1 MAESKS
7 AQQVREITD
16 KLEQGI
22 KELFE
27 SERFKEYLRTM
38 SKFYH
43 YSFSNTLLIAMQK
56 PEATYVA
63 GYTSWQRN
71 FDRQVMKGE
80 KGIKILAP
88 APYKAKEEREK
99 IDPSTQ
105 KPVLDADGK
114 PITETVEVMRPA
126 FKVVSV
132 FDISQTDGK
141 ELPDIIVDEL
151 SGSVE
156 NYTAFF
162 EALKQDSPVPISFE
176 DIPGGA
182 KGYFSPIENRIAI
195 QEGMSEIQT
204 IKTAIHEIAHA
215 KLHSI
220 DRPEPEP
227 AWKIVMISDG
237 GTKRDF
243 LSGFASETE
252 ANEAAEREG
261 WRFVDE
267 NRFEWRLEVEE
278 DTSAVQEMRKD
289 RHTKEV
295 EAESV
300 AYTVCQ
306 RYGIETS
313 DYSFGYIAGWSS
325 DKETKE
331 LKGSLETI
339 RKTAAEMIDSIDA
352 KLKVLL
358 AEKTTE
364 NEVAVSIGE
373 KGFIEVH
380 KTGGGFAYSLF
391 DLAYSRK
398 DYGFVPDPESTAHS
412 VMESLC
418 LELGVLDLDTRKVD
432 YLELMKRVTT
442 EMKIELDNQSSKANK
457 RTPLG
462 DAGIPVYTETAD
474 HAHVAGETDAYRL
487 SAQANIACRDTIE
500 RTISEYYGNNRLAA
514 ESAVTSVLEKFSPER
529 VQYVLANTVQH
540 KDWDGRISQKA
551 KTWAKDIPV
560 CPELSTRFI
569 VDKAHPGLTDLF
581 ITEFMR
587 QMNVQERRQEAEA
600 QTQNPEVAAWER
612 DEVVSIEK
620 TVVEVKA
627 PTAEQ
632 PQGAA
637 APKHRLTP
645 EEKQIRD
652 AVMDTLKA
660 QIAHNNDGMLSTYR
674 SSEQS
679 FRVMARK
686 GVRIE
691 GNTVTQNGEPL
702 FTIHRRHSAKKTQGC
717 FRELTPTLEYVR
729 QEKKQEKPSIRDQL
743 KAAAKSQPEKKA
755 PAKAKSH
762 DMEL

>member
-27 SERFKEYLRTM
+27 SDRFKEYLRTM

-105 KPVLDADGK
+105 KPVLDADGN
-114 PITETVEVMRPA
+114 PVTETVEVMRPA

-156 NYTAFF
+156 NYAAFL
-162 EALKQDSPVPISFE
+162 EALKQESPVPISFE

-182 KGYFSPIENRIAI
+182 KGYFSPVENRIAI

-227 AWKIVMISDG
+227 TWKIVMISEG

-252 ANEAAEREG
+252 ANAAAEHEG
-261 WRFVDE
+261 WHFVDE
-267 NRFEWRLEVEE
+267 NRFEWRLEIEE
-278 DTSAVQEMRKD
+278 DASAVQDMRKD

-325 DKETKE
+325 GKETKE

-358 AEKTTE
+358 AEKSQEQTQEIPEPVKEEKPSYHDVPIYREMANYAYEAGELDVYRASLDANMACKEAIEAAISE
-364 NEVAVSIGE
+364 NYVDNRLSTRVAV
-373 KGFIEVH
+373 
-380 KTGGGFAYSLF
+380 
-391 DLAYSRK
+391 
-398 DYGFVPDPESTAHS
+398 
-412 VMESLC
+412 
-418 LELGVLDLDTRKVD
+418 
-432 YLELMKRVTT
+432 
-442 EMKIELDNQSSKANK
+442 
-457 RTPLG
+457 
-462 DAGIPVYTETAD
+462 ET
-474 HAHVAGETDAYRL
+474 
-487 SAQANIACRDTIE
+487 
-500 RTISEYYGNNRLAA
+500 
-514 ESAVTSVLEKFSPER
+514 VLEQFSEER

-540 KDWDGRISQKA
+540 NLHDGRYHAENKDWAGKIS
-551 KTWAKDIPV
+551 V
-560 CPELSTRFI
+560 CAENSESYI
-569 VDKAHPGLTDLF
+569 VSQVHPGLVNLF
-581 ITEFMR
+581 INQFKELLPEIT
-587 QMNVQERRQEAEA
+587 QEQHD
-600 QTQNPEVAAWER
+600 TVSSPEP
-612 DEVVSIEK
+612 EK
-620 TVVEVKA
+620 TVA
-627 PTAEQ
+627 S
-632 PQGAA
+632 
-637 APKHRLTP
+637 KHRLTP
-645 EEKQIRD
+645 DEKAIKD

-660 QIAHNNDGMLSTYR
+660 RIAYANDGMRSTVKA
-674 SSEQS
+674 SDQS
-679 FRVMARK
+679 QRIMARN

-702 FTIHRRHSAKKTQGC
+702 FAIHRRYSAKKTQGC
-717 FRELTPTLEYVR
+717 YRELTPTLEYIR
-729 QEKKQEKPSIRDQL
+729 QEKKQEKPSIREQL

-755 PAKAKSH
+755 PTKAKSH
-762 DMEL
+762 DMGLE

>member
-7 AQQVREITD
+7 AQQVREITE

-114 PITETVEVMRPA
+114 PVTETVEVMRPA

-156 NYTAFF
+156 NYAAFF
-162 EALKQDSPVPISFE
+162 EALKQESPAPIAFE

-182 KGYFSPIENRIAI
+182 KGYFSPVENRIAI

-227 AWKIVMISDG
+227 TWKIVMISDG

-261 WRFVDE
+261 WRFIDE

-278 DTSAVQEMRKD
+278 DTSAIQEMRKD

-358 AEKTTE
+358 AEK
-364 NEVAVSIGE
+364 AQSAE
-373 KGFIEVH
+373 KDAE
-380 KTGGGFAYSLF
+380 AP
-391 DLAYSRK
+391 AE
-398 DYGFVPDPESTAHS
+398 PMPEAPIY
-412 VMESLC
+412 
-418 LELGVLDLDTRKVD
+418 R
-432 YLELMKRVTT
+432 
-442 EMKIELDNQSSKANK
+442 
-457 RTPLG
+457 
-462 DAGIPVYTETAD
+462 ETANY
-474 HAHVAGETDAYRL
+474 AYEAGELEAYRA
-487 SAQANIACRDTIE
+487 SFAANEKCRDAIE
-500 RTISEYYGNNRLAA
+500 AAITSNYGDNRLDADAA
-514 ESAVTSVLEKFSPER
+514 VKSVLEQFSPER
-529 VQYVLANTVQH
+529 VRYVLANTIQQ
-540 KDWDGRISQKA
+540 KDFDGRIPQPLKE
-551 KTWAKDIPV
+551 WAKSVEV
-560 CPELSTRFI
+560 CPENAACFV
-569 VDKAHPGLTDLF
+569 VDKANPGLTALF
-581 ITEFMR
+581 VDAFRQQTEP
-587 QMNVQERRQEAEA
+587 QKDVLSEKAAERD
-600 QTQNPEVAAWER
+600 PEVVAWEN
-612 DEVVSIEK
+612 DEITSIEIK
-620 TVVEVKA
+620 TVEVKSPFA
-627 PTAEQ
+627 PLPEEAEK
-632 PQGAA
+632 
-637 APKHRLTP
+637 APKAHRLTA
-645 EEKQIRD
+645 EEKEIKA
-652 AVMDTLKA
+652 AVMDTLKG
-660 QIAHNNDGMLSTYR
+660 QIAYHNDGMRASYR
-674 SSEQS
+674 ASNHS
-679 FRVMARK
+679 FNVLARN

-702 FTIHRRHSAKKTQGC
+702 FAIHRRHSAKKTQGC
-717 FRELTPTLEYVR
+717 YRELTPTLEYIR

-743 KAAAKSQPEKKA
+743 KAAAKSQSEKKS

>member
-114 PITETVEVMRPA
+114 PVTETVEVMRPA

-156 NYTAFF
+156 NYAAFF
-162 EALKQDSPVPISFE
+162 EALKQESPAPIAFE

-182 KGYFSPIENRIAI
+182 KGYFSPVENRIAI

-227 AWKIVMISDG
+227 SWKIVMISDG

-261 WRFVDE
+261 WRFIDE

-352 KLKVLL
+352 KLKVLM
-358 AEKTTE
+358 AEK
-364 NEVAVSIGE
+364 AQSAE
-373 KGFIEVH
+373 KDAEAPAEPI
-380 KTGGGFAYSLF
+380 
-391 DLAYSRK
+391 
-398 DYGFVPDPESTAHS
+398 PEAPIY
-412 VMESLC
+412 
-418 LELGVLDLDTRKVD
+418 R
-432 YLELMKRVTT
+432 
-442 EMKIELDNQSSKANK
+442 
-457 RTPLG
+457 
-462 DAGIPVYTETAD
+462 ETANY
-474 HAHVAGETDAYRL
+474 AYEAGELEAYRA
-487 SAQANIACRDTIE
+487 SFAANEKCRDAIE
-500 RTISEYYGNNRLAA
+500 AAITSNYGDNRLDADAA
-514 ESAVTSVLEKFSPER
+514 VKSVLEQFSPER
-529 VQYVLANTVQH
+529 VRYILANTIQQ
-540 KDWDGRISQKA
+540 KDFDGRIPQPLKE
-551 KTWAKDIPV
+551 WAKSVEV
-560 CPELSTRFI
+560 CPENASRFV
-569 VDKAHPGLTDLF
+569 VDKANPGLTALF
-581 ITEFMR
+581 VDAFRQQTEP
-587 QMNVQERRQEAEA
+587 QKDVLSEKAEERD
-600 QTQNPEVAAWER
+600 PEVVAWEN
-612 DEVVSIEK
+612 DEITSIEVK
-620 TVVEVKA
+620 TVEVKSPFA
-627 PTAEQ
+627 PLPEE
-632 PQGAA
+632 AA
-637 APKHRLTP
+637 KAPKAHRLTA
-645 EEKQIRD
+645 EEKEIKA
-652 AVMDTLKA
+652 AVMDTLKG
-660 QIAHNNDGMLSTYR
+660 QIAYHNDGMRASYR
-674 SSEQS
+674 ASNHS
-679 FRVMARK
+679 FNVLARN

-702 FTIHRRHSAKKTQGC
+702 FAIHRRHSAKKTQGC
-717 FRELTPTLEYVR
+717 YRELTPTLEYIR

-743 KAAAKSQPEKKA
+743 KAASKSQSEKKS

>member
-151 SGSVE
+151 TGSVE
-156 NYTAFF
+156 NYAAFF
-162 EALKQDSPVPISFE
+162 EALKQESPVPISFE

-182 KGYFSPIENRIAI
+182 KGYFSPVEDRIAI

-220 DRPEPEP
+220 DKPEPEP
-227 AWKIVMISDG
+227 TWKIVMISDG

-243 LSGFASETE
+243 LSGFASEAE
-252 ANEAAEREG
+252 ANAAAEHEG

-267 NRFEWRLEVEE
+267 NRFEWRLAVEE
-278 DTSAVQEMRKD
+278 DTSAAQDMRKD

-358 AEKTTE
+358 AEKSQEQTQE
-364 NEVAVSIGE
+364 IPEPVKEE
-373 KGFIEVH
+373 KPSYHDVPIYREMANY
-380 KTGGGFAYSLF
+380 AY
-391 DLAYSRK
+391 
-398 DYGFVPDPESTAHS
+398 E
-412 VMESLC
+412 
-418 LELGVLDLDTRKVD
+418 
-432 YLELMKRVTT
+432 
-442 EMKIELDNQSSKANK
+442 
-457 RTPLG
+457 
-462 DAGIPVYTETAD
+462 
-474 HAHVAGETDAYRL
+474 AGELDAYRASL
-487 SAQANIACRDTIE
+487 DANMACKEAIE
-500 RTISEYYGNNRLAA
+500 AAISENYVDYRL
-514 ESAVTSVLEKFSPER
+514 STRVAVETVLEQFSEER
-529 VQYVLANTVQH
+529 VQYVLANAVQH
-540 KDWDGRISQKA
+540 NLHDGRYHAENKDWAGKIS
-551 KTWAKDIPV
+551 V
-560 CPELSTRFI
+560 CAENSESYI
-569 VDKAHPGLTDLF
+569 VSQVHPGLVNLF
-581 ITEFMR
+581 INQFKELLPEIT
-587 QMNVQERRQEAEA
+587 QEQHE
-600 QTQNPEVAAWER
+600 TVSPEP
-612 DEVVSIEK
+612 EK
-620 TVVEVKA
+620 TA
-627 PTAEQ
+627 T
-632 PQGAA
+632 
-637 APKHRLTP
+637 PKHRLTP
-645 EEKQIRD
+645 DEKAIKD

-660 QIAHNNDGMLSTYR
+660 RIAYANDGMRSTVKA
-674 SSEQS
+674 SAQS
-679 FRVMARK
+679 QRIMARN
-686 GVRIE
+686 GVKIE

-702 FTIHRRHSAKKTQGC
+702 FAIHRRYSAKKTQGC
-717 FRELTPTLEYVR
+717 YRELTPTLEYIR

-762 DMEL
+762 DMGLE

>member
-1 MAESKS
+1 MAENRS

-105 KPVLDADGK
+105 KPILDADGK
-114 PITETVEVMRPA
+114 PVTETVEVMRPA

-156 NYTAFF
+156 NYAAFF
-162 EALKQDSPVPISFE
+162 EALKQESPVPIAFE

-182 KGYFSPIENRIAI
+182 KGYFSPLESRIAI

-204 IKTAIHEIAHA
+204 VKTAIHEIAHA
-215 KLHSI
+215 KLHAI
-220 DRPEPEP
+220 HPDEKTAPED
-227 AWKIVMISDG
+227 K
-237 GTKRDF
+237 
-243 LSGFASETE
+243 
-252 ANEAAEREG
+252 
-261 WRFVDE
+261 
-267 NRFEWRLEVEE
+267 
-278 DTSAVQEMRKD
+278 KD

-358 AEKTTE
+358 AEKSQEQTHDMPET
-364 NEVAVSIGE
+364 VRKE
-373 KGFIEVH
+373 KPS
-380 KTGGGFAYSLF
+380 Y
-391 DLAYSRK
+391 
-398 DYGFVPDPESTAHS
+398 
-412 VMESLC
+412 
-418 LELGVLDLDTRKVD
+418 LDV
-432 YLELMKRVTT
+432 
-442 EMKIELDNQSSKANK
+442 
-457 RTPLG
+457 
-462 DAGIPVYTETAD
+462 PVYRETANY
-474 HAHVAGETDAYRL
+474 AYEAGELDAYRA
-487 SAQANIACRDTIE
+487 SYDANIACADAIE
-500 RTISEYYGNNRLAA
+500 QAISENYADNRLATRVAA
-514 ESAVTSVLEKFSPER
+514 ETVLEQFSEER

-540 KDWDGRISQKA
+540 SLHDGRYHSENKDWAGKIS
-551 KTWAKDIPV
+551 V
-560 CPELSTRFI
+560 CEENSESFI
-569 VDKAHPGLTDLF
+569 IGQAHPGLVNLF
-581 ITEFMR
+581 INQFKDLLPEE
-587 QMNVQERRQEAEA
+587 VQEHHETISTPASDM
-600 QTQNPEVAAWER
+600 AA
-612 DEVVSIEK
+612 S
-620 TVVEVKA
+620 
-627 PTAEQ
+627 
-632 PQGAA
+632 
-637 APKHRLTP
+637 PKHRLTSD
-645 EEKQIRD
+645 EKQIRD

-660 QIAHNNDGMLSTYR
+660 RIAYANDGMRSTVKA
-674 SSEQS
+674 SVQS
-679 FRVMARK
+679 QKIMAQNA
-686 GVRIE
+686 VRIE

-702 FTIHRRHSAKKTQGC
+702 FAIHRRYSAKKTQGC
-717 FRELTPTLEYVR
+717 YRELTPTLEYVR
-729 QEKKQEKPSIRDQL
+729 QEKTQEKPSIRDQL

-755 PAKAKSH
+755 PARTKSH
-762 DMEL
+762 DMGLE

>member
-114 PITETVEVMRPA
+114 PVTETVEVMRPA

-156 NYTAFF
+156 NYAAFF
-162 EALKQDSPVPISFE
+162 EALKQESPAPIAFE

-182 KGYFSPIENRIAI
+182 KGYFSPVENRIAI

-243 LSGFASETE
+243 LSGFASETA

-358 AEKTTE
+358 AEKAQSAEKDTE
-364 NEVAVSIGE
+364 APAEPI
-373 KGFIEVH
+373 
-380 KTGGGFAYSLF
+380 
-391 DLAYSRK
+391 
-398 DYGFVPDPESTAHS
+398 PEAPIY
-412 VMESLC
+412 
-418 LELGVLDLDTRKVD
+418 R
-432 YLELMKRVTT
+432 
-442 EMKIELDNQSSKANK
+442 
-457 RTPLG
+457 
-462 DAGIPVYTETAD
+462 ETANY
-474 HAHVAGETDAYRL
+474 AYEAGELEAYRA
-487 SAQANIACRDTIE
+487 SFAANEKCRDAIE
-500 RTISEYYGNNRLAA
+500 AAITSNYGDNRLDADAA
-514 ESAVTSVLEKFSPER
+514 VKSVLEQFSPER
-529 VQYVLANTVQH
+529 VRYILANTIQQ
-540 KDWDGRISQKA
+540 KDFDGRIPQPLKE
-551 KTWAKDIPV
+551 WAKSVEV
-560 CPELSTRFI
+560 CPENASRFV
-569 VDKAHPGLTDLF
+569 VDKANPGLTALF
-581 ITEFMR
+581 VDAFRQQTEP
-587 QMNVQERRQEAEA
+587 QKDVLSEKAEERD
-600 QTQNPEVAAWER
+600 PEVVAWEN
-612 DEVVSIEK
+612 DEITSIEIK
-620 TVVEVKA
+620 TVEVKSPFA
-627 PTAEQ
+627 PFPEEAEK
-632 PQGAA
+632 
-637 APKHRLTP
+637 APKTHRLTA
-645 EEKQIRD
+645 EEKEIKA
-652 AVMDTLKA
+652 AVMDTLKG
-660 QIAHNNDGMLSTYR
+660 QIAYHNDGMWASYR
-674 SSEQS
+674 ASNHS
-679 FRVMARK
+679 FNVLARN

-702 FTIHRRHSAKKTQGC
+702 FAIHRRHSAKKTQGC
-717 FRELTPTLEYVR
+717 YRELTPTLEYIR

-743 KAAAKSQPEKKA
+743 KAASKSQSEKKS

>member
-114 PITETVEVMRPA
+114 PVTETVEVMRPA

-156 NYTAFF
+156 NYAAFF
-162 EALKQDSPVPISFE
+162 EALKQESPAPIAFE

-182 KGYFSPIENRIAI
+182 KGYFSPVENRIAI

-227 AWKIVMISDG
+227 TWKIVMISDG

-252 ANEAAEREG
+252 ANETAEREG
-261 WRFVDE
+261 WRFIDE

-352 KLKVLL
+352 KLKVLM
-358 AEKTTE
+358 AEK
-364 NEVAVSIGE
+364 AQSAE
-373 KGFIEVH
+373 KDAE
-380 KTGGGFAYSLF
+380 AP
-391 DLAYSRK
+391 AE
-398 DYGFVPDPESTAHS
+398 PMPEA
-412 VMESLC
+412 
-418 LELGVLDLDTRKVD
+418 
-432 YLELMKRVTT
+432 
-442 EMKIELDNQSSKANK
+442 
-457 RTPLG
+457 
-462 DAGIPVYTETAD
+462 PVYRETANY
-474 HAHVAGETDAYRL
+474 AYEAGELEAYRA
-487 SAQANIACRDTIE
+487 SFAANEKCRDAIE
-500 RTISEYYGNNRLAA
+500 AAITSNYGDNRLDADAA
-514 ESAVTSVLEKFSPER
+514 VKSVLEQFSPER
-529 VQYVLANTVQH
+529 VRYILANTIQQ
-540 KDWDGRISQKA
+540 KDFDGRIPQPLKEWVKSVE
-551 KTWAKDIPV
+551 V
-560 CPELSTRFI
+560 CPENASRFV
-569 VDKAHPGLTDLF
+569 VDKANPGLTALF
-581 ITEFMR
+581 VDAFRQQTEPQKDVLSEKAAERDPEVVAWENDEITSIEVKTEEVKSPFAPLP
-587 QMNVQERRQEAEA
+587 EEAE
-600 QTQNPEVAAWER
+600 
-612 DEVVSIEK
+612 
-620 TVVEVKA
+620 KA
-627 PTAEQ
+627 PKA
-632 PQGAA
+632 
-637 APKHRLTP
+637 HRLTA
-645 EEKQIRD
+645 EEKEIKA
-652 AVMDTLKA
+652 AVMDTLKG
-660 QIAHNNDGMLSTYR
+660 QIAYHNDGMRASYR
-674 SSEQS
+674 ASNHS
-679 FRVMARK
+679 FNVLARN

-702 FTIHRRHSAKKTQGC
+702 FAIHRRHSAKKTQGC
-717 FRELTPTLEYVR
+717 YRELTPTLEYIR

-743 KAAAKSQPEKKA
+743 KAASKSQSEKKA

>member
-114 PITETVEVMRPA
+114 PVTETVEVMRPA

-151 SGSVE
+151 SGSME
-156 NYTAFF
+156 NYAAFF
-162 EALKQDSPVPISFE
+162 EALKQESPAPIAFE
-176 DIPGGA
+176 DIPGCA
-182 KGYFSPIENRIAI
+182 KGYFSPVENRIAI

-227 AWKIVMISDG
+227 SWKIVMISDG

-252 ANEAAEREG
+252 ANEAAEHEG

-358 AEKTTE
+358 AEKSQSAEKDTE
-364 NEVAVSIGE
+364 APAEPIPEVPI
-373 KGFIEVH
+373 
-380 KTGGGFAYSLF
+380 Y
-391 DLAYSRK
+391 R
-398 DYGFVPDPESTAHS
+398 
-412 VMESLC
+412 
-418 LELGVLDLDTRKVD
+418 
-432 YLELMKRVTT
+432 
-442 EMKIELDNQSSKANK
+442 
-457 RTPLG
+457 
-462 DAGIPVYTETAD
+462 ETANY
-474 HAHVAGETDAYRL
+474 AYEAGELEAYRA
-487 SAQANIACRDTIE
+487 SFAANEKCRDAIE
-500 RTISEYYGNNRLAA
+500 AAITSNYGDNRLDADAA
-514 ESAVTSVLEKFSPER
+514 VKSVLEQFSPER
-529 VQYVLANTVQH
+529 VRYILANTIQQ
-540 KDWDGRISQKA
+540 KDFDGRIPQPLKE
-551 KTWAKDIPV
+551 WAKSVEV
-560 CPELSTRFI
+560 CPENASRFV
-569 VDKAHPGLTDLF
+569 VDKANPGLTALF
-581 ITEFMR
+581 VDAFRQQTEP
-587 QMNVQERRQEAEA
+587 QKDVLSEKAEERD
-600 QTQNPEVAAWER
+600 PEVVAWEN
-612 DEVVSIEK
+612 DEITSIEIK
-620 TVVEVKA
+620 TVEVKSPFA
-627 PTAEQ
+627 PLPEEAEK
-632 PQGAA
+632 
-637 APKHRLTP
+637 APKTHRLTA
-645 EEKQIRD
+645 EEKEIKA
-652 AVMDTLKA
+652 AVMDTLKG
-660 QIAHNNDGMLSTYR
+660 QIAYHNDGMRASYR
-674 SSEQS
+674 ASNHS
-679 FRVMARK
+679 FNVLARN

-702 FTIHRRHSAKKTQGC
+702 FAIHRRHSAKKTQGC
-717 FRELTPTLEYVR
+717 YRELTPTLEYIR

>member
-1 MAESKS
+1 MAENRS

-99 IDPSTQ
+99 IDPSTK
-105 KPVLDADGK
+105 KPILDADGK
-114 PITETVEVMRPA
+114 PVTETVEVMRPA

-156 NYTAFF
+156 NYAAFF
-162 EALKQDSPVPISFE
+162 EALKQESPVPIAFE

-182 KGYFSPIENRIAI
+182 KGYFSPLESRIAI

-204 IKTAIHEIAHA
+204 VKTAIHEIAHA
-215 KLHSI
+215 KLHAI
-220 DRPEPEP
+220 HPDEKTAPED
-227 AWKIVMISDG
+227 K
-237 GTKRDF
+237 
-243 LSGFASETE
+243 
-252 ANEAAEREG
+252 
-261 WRFVDE
+261 
-267 NRFEWRLEVEE
+267 
-278 DTSAVQEMRKD
+278 KD

-358 AEKTTE
+358 AEKSQEQTHDMPET
-364 NEVAVSIGE
+364 VRKE
-373 KGFIEVH
+373 KPS
-380 KTGGGFAYSLF
+380 Y
-391 DLAYSRK
+391 
-398 DYGFVPDPESTAHS
+398 
-412 VMESLC
+412 
-418 LELGVLDLDTRKVD
+418 LDV
-432 YLELMKRVTT
+432 
-442 EMKIELDNQSSKANK
+442 
-457 RTPLG
+457 
-462 DAGIPVYTETAD
+462 PVYRETANY
-474 HAHVAGETDAYRL
+474 AYEAGELDAYRA
-487 SAQANIACRDTIE
+487 SYDANIACADAIE
-500 RTISEYYGNNRLAA
+500 QAISENYADNRLATRV
-514 ESAVTSVLEKFSPER
+514 AVETVLEQFSEER

-540 KDWDGRISQKA
+540 SLHDGRYHSENKDWAGKIS
-551 KTWAKDIPV
+551 V
-560 CPELSTRFI
+560 CEENSESFI
-569 VDKAHPGLTDLF
+569 IGQAHPGLVNLF
-581 ITEFMR
+581 INQFKDLLPEE
-587 QMNVQERRQEAEA
+587 VQEHHETISTPASDM
-600 QTQNPEVAAWER
+600 AA
-612 DEVVSIEK
+612 S
-620 TVVEVKA
+620 
-627 PTAEQ
+627 
-632 PQGAA
+632 
-637 APKHRLTP
+637 PKHRLTSD
-645 EEKQIRD
+645 EKQIRD

-660 QIAHNNDGMLSTYR
+660 RIAYANDGMRSTVKA
-674 SSEQS
+674 SVQS
-679 FRVMARK
+679 QKIMAQNA
-686 GVRIE
+686 VRIE

-702 FTIHRRHSAKKTQGC
+702 FAIHRRYSAKKTQGC
-717 FRELTPTLEYVR
+717 YRELTPTLEYVR
-729 QEKKQEKPSIRDQL
+729 QEKTQEKPSIRDQL

-755 PAKAKSH
+755 PARTKSH
-762 DMEL
+762 DMGLE

>member
-114 PITETVEVMRPA
+114 PVTETVEVMRPA

-156 NYTAFF
+156 NYAAFF
-162 EALKQDSPVPISFE
+162 EALKQESPAPIAFE

-182 KGYFSPIENRIAI
+182 KGYFSPVENRIAI

-227 AWKIVMISDG
+227 SWKIVMISDG

-358 AEKTTE
+358 AEK
-364 NEVAVSIGE
+364 AQSAE
-373 KGFIEVH
+373 KDAEAPAEPI
-380 KTGGGFAYSLF
+380 
-391 DLAYSRK
+391 
-398 DYGFVPDPESTAHS
+398 PEAPIY
-412 VMESLC
+412 
-418 LELGVLDLDTRKVD
+418 R
-432 YLELMKRVTT
+432 
-442 EMKIELDNQSSKANK
+442 
-457 RTPLG
+457 
-462 DAGIPVYTETAD
+462 ETANY
-474 HAHVAGETDAYRL
+474 AYEAGELEAYRA
-487 SAQANIACRDTIE
+487 SFAANEKCRDAIE
-500 RTISEYYGNNRLAA
+500 AAITSNYGDNRLDADAA
-514 ESAVTSVLEKFSPER
+514 VKSVLEQFSPER
-529 VQYVLANTVQH
+529 VRYILANTIQQ
-540 KDWDGRISQKA
+540 KDFDGRIPQPLKE
-551 KTWAKDIPV
+551 WAKSVEV
-560 CPELSTRFI
+560 CPENASRFV
-569 VDKAHPGLTDLF
+569 VDKANPGLTALF
-581 ITEFMR
+581 VDAFRQQTEPQKDVLSEKAEERDPKVVAWENDEITSIEVKTEEVKSPFAPLP
-587 QMNVQERRQEAEA
+587 EEAE
-600 QTQNPEVAAWER
+600 
-612 DEVVSIEK
+612 
-620 TVVEVKA
+620 KA
-627 PTAEQ
+627 PKA
-632 PQGAA
+632 
-637 APKHRLTP
+637 HRLTA
-645 EEKQIRD
+645 EEKEIKA
-652 AVMDTLKA
+652 AVMDKLKG
-660 QIAHNNDGMLSTYR
+660 QIAYHNDGMRATYR
-674 SSEQS
+674 SSDH
-679 FRVMARK
+679 FFNVLARN

-702 FTIHRRHSAKKTQGC
+702 FAIHRRHSAKKTQGC
-717 FRELTPTLEYVR
+717 YRELTPTLEYIR

-743 KAAAKSQPEKKA
+743 KAAAKSQSEKKS